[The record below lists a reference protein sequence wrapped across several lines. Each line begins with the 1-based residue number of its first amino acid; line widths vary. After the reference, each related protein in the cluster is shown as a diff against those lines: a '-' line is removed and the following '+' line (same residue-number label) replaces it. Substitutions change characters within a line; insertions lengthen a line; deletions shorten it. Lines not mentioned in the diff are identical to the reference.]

1 MVMAI
6 ILKGEIVNDGEN
18 VIITSQDLQMI
29 YEYLNENNYKIFDEN
44 EKFKM
49 IKRLLKKGNDYHIN
63 NARIDF
69 PQIFNNEMLLW
80 KISDMFIDENA
91 LYFALYTD
99 TIENIPF
106 RNSPQ
111 LILRSTFGSYKIQIF
126 NNKILIFMFC
136 PYADRWI
143 LKRPLKEI
151 LEDKNI
157 KISSVKWDSDH
168 LKTIRNNDSS
178 KNISEKIDGIETR
191 VKATITAPDGLENTQ
206 IGPELESQ
214 GNLKQ
219 IYFISRN
226 YPGNT
231 IKIDG
236 ENGIITTDLDE
247 TQTIS
252 YVRNILNLSNF

>member
-136 PYADRWI
+136 PYAD
-143 LKRPLKEI
+143 
-151 LEDKNI
+151 
-157 KISSVKWDSDH
+157 
-168 LKTIRNNDSS
+168 
-178 KNISEKIDGIETR
+178 
-191 VKATITAPDGLENTQ
+191 
-206 IGPELESQ
+206 
-214 GNLKQ
+214 
-219 IYFISRN
+219 
-226 YPGNT
+226 
-231 IKIDG
+231 
-236 ENGIITTDLDE
+236 
-247 TQTIS
+247 
-252 YVRNILNLSNF
+252 